1 MVNANYFLGLDIGT
15 NSVGWA
21 VTNSEYK
28 LLKYKNN
35 LMWGVHLFDEATPA
49 ADRRSHRTARRRL
62 NRRKQR
68 VALLNEFFAKEIL
81 EIDPNFFMRLKES
94 ALLPEDYEHRKH
106 NIFFEDN
113 GYTDRKYFKE
123 YPTIHH
129 LICELIENK
138 NPHDVRLV
146 YYAVAYILKHRGHFL
161 FSVDKDDISSLSEF
175 EPIYDKFYN
184 ALSDICGD
192 ENVKFDRNSE
202 IIKGV
207 LTLKCGTK
215 EKSKQ
220 LKEKLFGNEKSKNP
234 ESEILNYNK
243 LVSFVCGE
251 TVNLSELFTITEYSD
266 LENNKC
272 CVKSADFSDKLE
284 ALEGQIDEL
293 HFELVAQI
301 KAMYDWSLLV
311 DILSGDEDKA
321 DNVLISKSKVEIYET
336 HKDDLKK
343 LKKIIIKY
351 LGETS
356 YKEVFKEISDKP
368 NYASYVY
375 NAPSDNSRTKYKKCS
390 QEDFCKFVEK
400 YLGKIDKVDDED
412 VEIFAELKEKCAD
425 RKLCPKQVT
434 TDNRVI
440 PYQLYYHELKL
451 ILENASEYLD
461 FLNVKDE
468 YGSVK
473 DKILSIMEF
482 RIPYYVGPLVG
493 ADKSKNAW
501 LVKNV
506 GKENEKIYPWN
517 FDEIVNKDE
526 SERQFINRMTCK
538 CTYLSGEDVLPK
550 YSLLYSKFMV
560 LNEINNI
567 KIKGEP
573 ISVEEKQALYEDKFV
588 NSKARVTKNRIAEY
602 FNSKGFYANVA
613 KDDISGIDDNVKSSL
628 KSYHDFKN
636 LLNDE
641 ILTESEVE
649 KIIERITVTEDKGR
663 LRNWLKKEF
672 PQLSSDNVKYVSNL
686 KYKDYGRLS
695 EKFLEGL
702 CEEVE
707 VDYSTGEVLS
717 DKGKNIITML
727 WETNNNLM
735 ELLSSNFNYS
745 TSIASFNNSWSADPE
760 NKQSIDEKLKDMY
773 VPVLVRRSI
782 MRTLDVVK
790 DIKRVQK
797 SDPEKIFIEMARG
810 EGETPKGKRTTSRR
824 EELEKILKG
833 NEELLGELDKC
844 DDGQLRSEK
853 YYLYF
858 KQLGQCMYTGK
869 RIDFDDL
876 KDDYKWNIDHIW
888 PQAYIKDD
896 SLDNK
901 VLVDSNVNGEKEDI
915 YPINKNIRD
924 KMKST
929 WDSLRIKEQISEKKY
944 QRLIRTTPFT
954 DEELAGF
961 INRQLVET
969 RQSTKAVATILK
981 EMFPNTEI
989 VYVKA
994 GLVSEFRHE
1003 MDMLKCRDINDVH
1016 HAKDAYLNIVLGN
1029 VYNTKFTHDPLN
1041 FIKKGEKYSLKMFKK
1056 GNGDKSDTGL
1066 MTRVV
1071 ERNGVVAWNPSTS
1084 FDIVKKMMSKNNI
1097 RYVRYCY
1104 KRKGELFRQ
1113 MPERKKEELVPRKN
1127 GLSTEKYGG
1136 FNNTTVSSFAVVK
1149 CKKDVIII
1157 PVELMSYNMFFSDNE
1172 FMKEYAYDKLKFIL
1186 PEKKYKQITKDD
1198 IQFPTIKYANS
1209 SFDRNVELKI
1219 NSKVEVNGYPLTLC
1233 SKDSK
1238 GKYIIVASP
1247 VSLIVEKSAEKY
1259 IKKILNYLEKYPNSK
1274 VESYHGITKEQNL
1287 DIYNIIAQKC
1297 NDAPFNNWGKFTD
1310 MANILQNKRN
1320 AFCELSV
1327 EDQIKALREIISI
1340 LKSGRS
1346 VSCDLSYL
1354 KESKKSCISKIG
1366 AIITDNKK
1374 INSVVIVDQSPSG
1387 LSEMKSEN
1395 LLEL

>member
-1 MVNANYFLGLDIGT
+1 MVNEKYFLGLDIGT
-15 NSVGWA
+15 ESVGWA
-21 VTNSEYK
+21 VTNSEYTIM
-28 LLKYKNN
+28 KYKNN

-62 NRRKQR
+62 NRRNQR
-68 VALLNEFFAKEIL
+68 IALLNEFFAKEIL

-94 ALLPEDYEHRKH
+94 ALLPEDFEHRKH

-184 ALSDICGD
+184 ALSDLCGGD
-192 ENVKFDRNSE
+192 ENVKFDKNPE
-202 IIKGV
+202 IIKGI
-207 LTLKCGTK
+207 LTLKCGAK
-215 EKSKQ
+215 EKSKR
-220 LKEKLFGNEKSKNP
+220 LKEKLFGNIKSENL
-234 ESEILNYNK
+234 ETETLNYNK

-251 TVNLSELFTITEYSD
+251 TVNLSELFNADEYSD

-272 CVKSADFSDKLE
+272 CVKSAEFSDKLE

-311 DILSGDEDKA
+311 DILSGDGDKA

-343 LKKIIIKY
+343 LKKIIMKY
-351 LGETS
+351 LGKTLYE
-356 YKEVFKEISDKP
+356 EVFKEISDKP

-375 NAPSDNSRTKYKKCS
+375 NAPSDDPRSKYKKCS

-400 YLGKIDKVDDED
+400 YLGKINNVDDED
-412 VEIFAELKEKCAD
+412 VEIFTELKEKCAD

-461 FLNVKDE
+461 FLNETDQKV
-468 YGSVK
+468 SVK
-473 DKILSIMEF
+473 DKILNIMEF

-493 ADKSKNAW
+493 ADKSNNAW

-526 SERQFINRMTCK
+526 SEKQFIKRMTCK

-550 YSLLYSKFMV
+550 NSLLYSKFMV

-573 ISVEEKQALYEDKFV
+573 ISVEEKQALYEDKFL
-588 NSKARVTKNRIAEY
+588 NSKARVTKKGIKDY
-602 FNSKGFYANVA
+602 FNSMGFYNGVVP
-613 KDDISGIDDNVKSSL
+613 DDISGIDDNVKSSL

-663 LRNWLKKEF
+663 LKNWLKKEF

-695 EKFLEGL
+695 EKFLEGIY
-702 CEEVE
+702 EEVE

-727 WETNNNLM
+727 WETNYNLM

-745 TSIASFNNSWSADPE
+745 TSIASFNNSWSADPK

-773 VPVLVRRSI
+773 VPVSVRRSI

-797 SDPEKIFIEMARG
+797 TDPEKIFIEMARG

-833 NEELLGELDKC
+833 KEELLRELGGC
-844 DDGQLRSEK
+844 EDGQLRSEK

-869 RIDFDDL
+869 RIDIADL
-876 KDDYKWNIDHIW
+876 KDDHKWNIDHIW
-888 PQAYIKDD
+888 PQAKIKDD
-896 SLDNK
+896 SLENK
-901 VLVDSNVNGEKEDI
+901 VLVDSKANGEKGDD

-924 KMKST
+924 KMKQT
-929 WDSLRIKEQISEKKY
+929 WYELRHNNNISEKKY

-994 GLVSEFRHE
+994 GLVSDFRHE

-1041 FIKKGEKYSLKMFKK
+1041 FIKSGNKYSLKIFKK
-1056 GNGDKSDTGL
+1056 GSNGQEDKGL
-1066 MTRVV
+1066 LTNVV
-1071 ERNGVVAWNPSTS
+1071 ERNGVVAWDPNTS

-1104 KRKGELFRQ
+1104 KRKSGQNGGFFDQNPL
-1113 MPERKKEELVPRKN
+1113 RKKDGLVSIKN
-1127 GLSTEKYGG
+1127 GLDTSKYGG
-1136 FNNTTVSSFAVVK
+1136 FDNATISFFSLVK
-1149 CKKDVIII
+1149 VKGNGLIIMG
-1157 PVELMSYNMFFSDNE
+1157 VELLFADKFLNDTE
-1172 FMKEYAYDKLKFIL
+1172 FAKEYAVKTLSKSACK
-1186 PEKKYKQITKDD
+1186 PKKGKNGITTDD
-1198 IQFPTIKYANS
+1198 ISFPLKNRIIKVNTVLEIDGCRVMMS
-1209 SFDRNVELKI
+1209 SKTGDRI
-1219 NSKVEVNGYPLTLC
+1219 GT
-1233 SKDSK
+1233 
-1238 GKYIIVASP
+1238 
-1247 VSLIVEKSAEKY
+1247 VSLETLVVAPKYENY
-1259 IKKILNYLEKYPNSK
+1259 IKKIFTFLEKK
-1274 VESYHGITKEQNL
+1274 K
-1287 DIYNIIAQKC
+1287 
-1297 NDAPFNNWGKFTD
+1297 TD
-1310 MANILQNKRN
+1310 
-1320 AFCELSV
+1320 
-1327 EDQIKALREIISI
+1327 KALTVKTYMGFSQEMNMELFDVLVDKYLNSI
-1340 LKSGRS
+1340 FSKQYKNEGELLSENRDKFNEYSIDEQVFVLSEMVSLLKTGHKGGANFEM
-1346 VSCDLSYL
+1346 VGG
-1354 KESKKSCISKIG
+1354 KKSSGVKNISSKMENMRKRCKEVY
-1366 AIITDNKK
+1366 II
-1374 INSVVIVDQSPSG
+1374 DQSPSG